1 MPAPRLQPTDRD
13 TVAAMQKDRLRIRVE
28 LMELIAGTRQT
39 IAESQALLIRA
50 DTILA
55 NEKLPPLKSDR
66 R

>member
-13 TVAAMQKDRLRIRVE
+13 TVAVMQKDRLRIRVE

-39 IAESQALLIRA
+39 IVESQALLIRA
-50 DTILA
+50 DAILA